1 MKFGSFVLKN
11 LKYHLK

>member
-11 LKYHLK
+11 LKHHLK